1 MDIHQLLNDRF
12 GLDRYRPGQ
21 EEVVRHVIDGDDA
34 LIVMPTG
41 AGKSL
46 CFQAPALALGGTT
59 LVVSPL
65 IALMKDQVDGLV
77 ERGIRATCI
86 NSSLSVGERN
96 ERMRLLHEGHWEL
109 VYVAPERFTPR
120 FLAEIKGVDIRLL
133 AIDEAHCLSQW
144 GHDFRP
150 DYLRLGKVREALGR
164 PITVAATATATPR
177 VQDDIVHTLGLDKP
191 RRFIRGFDRENLLLE
206 VVACGNVN
214 DKAALLP
221 DLVRG
226 TTALVY
232 CATRKNVDRATR
244 ALREAGVPAE
254 RYHAGLEPAE
264 RSRVQDGFKAGAI
277 PVVVATNAFGMG
289 VDKSDVR
296 AVVHWD
302 VPGTVEAYYQEIG
315 RAGRD
320 GLPSRIAL
328 LFNERDRRTQEFFI
342 KMGHPP
348 VEHVRAVYDRLLQ
361 ERTNPVYI
369 RREQLGEALPDD
381 AGGDRTASSCIYVLE
396 REGWC
401 RRIHPAER
409 PGRVVLRTD
418 APADLPSGLRG
429 KVLAVV
435 RERLSEFPGD
445 ALVLRV
451 DRLAQDLDVEREQLT
466 AALRGLQER
475 NYLAWRPAERIGGV
489 ELLRPGEQLTLDEER
504 LRKRRRQEFEK
515 LDRMIDFA
523 SSSCRRKYLLEYFGE
538 RAPWP
543 RCGTC
548 DGCREGKELAL
559 GPRALA
565 PDEETLVRKVL
576 ACVARMSGVR
586 GGQGFSGGLVAKV
599 LTGSKDR
606 AVLAFKFDRLS
617 TYGLLANSTVGDVER
632 VIDALARAGALQ
644 KDHVTRRIGDREMTY
659 PEYQLTELGRQ
670 VMLQRAPEFV
680 MTWPKVQVR
689 KRPRPPPK
697 RPGQARV
704 ASDLLVYL
712 QEVRRKLAAEADLP
726 AYVIAPNRTLEDM
739 ATVRPTTR
747 RAMLTVHGMG
757 PVRFG
762 RYGGPFLDAIRSW
775 QGT

>member
-1 MDIHQLLNDRF
+1 MDIQHLLTDRF
-12 GLDRYRPGQ
+12 GLERFRPGQ
-21 EEVVRHVIDGDDA
+21 EEVVQHLFDGDDA

-46 CFQAPALALGGTT
+46 CFQAPAVALGGTT

-120 FLAEIKGVDIRLL
+120 FLAEIKGCDIRML

-150 DYLRLGKVREALGR
+150 DYLRLGKVREALGH

-177 VQDDIVHTLGLDKP
+177 VQDDIVKTLGLDQP

-206 VVACGNVN
+206 VVACGGVN

-226 TTALVY
+226 STALVY
-232 CATRKNVDRATR
+232 CATRKNVERATR

-254 RYHAGLEPAE
+254 RYHAGMEPAD
-264 RSRVQDGFKAGAI
+264 RSRVQDGFKAGSI

-296 AVVHWD
+296 VVAHWD

-320 GLPSRIAL
+320 GLPSRIVL
-328 LFNERDRRTQEFFI
+328 LYNEQDRRTQEFFI

-348 VEHVRAVYDRLLQ
+348 VEHVRAVYSRLLQ
-361 ERTNPVYI
+361 ERTNPAYI
-369 RREQLGEALPDD
+369 RREELGAALPDD

-396 REGWC
+396 REGWV

-418 APADLPSGLRG
+418 APSTPPGGLRG
-429 KVLAVV
+429 RVHKVVS
-435 RERLSEFPGD
+435 ERLAEFPGD

-451 DRLAQDLDVEREQLT
+451 DRLAHDLDIERDQLT

-489 ELLRPGEQLTLDEER
+489 ELLRPGEALTLDEAR
-504 LRKRRRQEFEK
+504 LRTRRRQEFEK
-515 LDRMIDFA
+515 LDRMLDYA
-523 SSSCRRKYLLEYFGE
+523 TAPCRRRYLLEYFGE
-538 RAPWP
+538 SPPWD
-543 RCGTC
+543 RCGSC
-548 DGCREGKELAL
+548 DGCREGKELSL

-576 ACVARMSGVR
+576 ACVARMGAKR
-586 GGQGFSGGLVAKV
+586 TGQGFSSGLISKV

-606 AVLAFKFDRLS
+606 TVLAFKFDRLS
-617 TYGLLANSTVGDVER
+617 TYGLLPQLQVSDVELL
-632 VIDALARAGALQ
+632 IGALTRAGALQ
-644 KDHVTRRIGDREMTY
+644 KDHVTRTIGQRETTY
-659 PEYQLTELGRQ
+659 AEYTLTDLGRR
-670 VMLQRAPEFV
+670 VMFQKEPEFV
-680 MTWPKVQVR
+680 MTWPKVTLR

-712 QEVRRKLAAEADLP
+712 QEIRRKLASAADLP
-726 AYVIAPNRTLEDM
+726 AYVVAPNRTLEDM

-762 RYGGPFLDAIRSW
+762 RYGAPFLDAIRSW